1 MGEKGEKPNRREFFR
16 RKWEEPKVDFPD
28 VPFPEGSKVTVKQV
42 AYLHSF
48 CHQTPADIVSR
59 YPVSLADVYLALY
72 WYHKDRKAI
81 DQVIRQELA
90 FNARDTLGDASMS
103 LPSRRHSE
111 SYA

>member
-16 RKWEEPKVDFPD
+16 RKWEEPKVDFPA

-59 YPVSLADVYLALY
+59 YPASLAHVHLALY
-72 WYHKDRKAI
+72 HYFNDRRAI
-81 DQVIRQELA
+81 DDVIKQELA
-90 FNARDTLGDASMS
+90 FNARDTLGGPSMS
-103 LPSRRHSE
+103 LPSVRPR
-111 SYA
+111 